1 LQSPISPAATLLV
14 AMGLT
19 MHPKTQNLWHVL
31 RETFANWS
39 QHEAFTR
46 SAALAYFSLFSLA
59 PILILVIAVAGW
71 AFGASAARGEVQREL
86 SLIMGSQ
93 AAEVVQQLVAAVGA
107 RPRTGRFAAILG
119 TVTLLITATGVL
131 IQLQDTLNTVW
142 EVIPKPG
149 FFLKRLLLKRLLCF
163 GLIVSVGGLVL
174 ASIAASAGLAILQKV
189 LESRLEI
196 GLSKVLG
203 WTDVTLSWLLM
214 TAVITLIFRFLPD
227 VELSWRDVAWGS
239 AVTSVLFL
247 IGKYAIGFY
256 LGRIGIT
263 STYGAAGSLM
273 LILLWV
279 YYSSLIFLLGAEFT
293 RVHSRRYREGM
304 AKASPGAV
312 RAVTVTVPLEAPLEA
327 PQS

>member
-1 LQSPISPAATLLV
+1 MSPAATLFV
-14 AMGLT
+14 AAGLT

-39 QHEAFTR
+39 KHEAFTR
-46 SAALAYFSLFSLA
+46 SAALAYFALFSLA
-59 PILILVIAVAGW
+59 PVLVLVIALSGW

-86 SLIMGSQ
+86 SFLMGSQ
-93 AAEVVQQLVAAVGA
+93 AAGVVQQLVAAVSA
-107 RPRTGRFAAILG
+107 RPRTGRFAALLG
-119 TVTLLITATGVL
+119 TGTLLITATGVL
-131 IQLQDTLNTVW
+131 MQLQDTLNTVW

-163 GLIVSVGGLVL
+163 GLILSLGALVL
-174 ASIAASAGLAILQKV
+174 ASLAISGGLTVLQKV

-196 GLSKVLG
+196 GMSKVLG

-214 TAVITLIFRFLPD
+214 TAVIALVFRFLPD

-247 IGKYAIGFY
+247 AGKYAIGFY
-256 LGRIGIT
+256 LERVGIT

-273 LILLWV
+273 LILLWI

-312 RAVTVTVPLEAPLEA
+312 RAVTVKVPLGA
-327 PQS
+327 PQSS